1 MEEQKFQTGQYFE
14 DDGRG
19 NLNVINT
26 FNDDAILKENYENK
40 KSDGIGM
47 VEGGW
52 ARQCAKIPTF
62 LFFYEPLLQE
72 YHKNIA
78 CNPEYAKRCLRT
90 WLTMYPEYYANR
102 GRI

>member
-1 MEEQKFQTGQYFE
+1 MEEQRFQTGQSFEE
-14 DDGRG
+14 DDKG
-19 NLNVINT
+19 NLTLINK
-26 FNDDAILKENYENK
+26 FNDDILVKENYENSK
-40 KSDGIGM
+40 DRGIGM

-62 LFFYEPLLQE
+62 LFFYEPLLKE

-78 CNPEYAKRCLRT
+78 CNPVYAKKCLRT
-90 WLTMYPEYYANR
+90 WLQIYPEYNANR